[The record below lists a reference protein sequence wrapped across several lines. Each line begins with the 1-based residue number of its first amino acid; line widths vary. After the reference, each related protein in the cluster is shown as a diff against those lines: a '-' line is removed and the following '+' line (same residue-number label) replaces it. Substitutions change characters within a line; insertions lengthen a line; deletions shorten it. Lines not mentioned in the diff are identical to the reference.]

1 MPDLEIDATPVDTR
15 VLLSYVV
22 HPEFGRFL
30 VRHEVSSI
38 REHRVVRPSFG
49 DAEISIPGIDAEG
62 KIINIAG
69 AQIANQHVIISIRSV
84 NLYKYYVEGGYVE
97 KEVFF
102 LHRNRIT
109 KQQFIRSNLHFSVS
123 LRMKYSCE
131 IYFIK

>member
-84 NLYKYYVEGGYVE
+84 NLYKYYVEGGYME

-102 LHRNRIT
+102 SSS
-109 KQQFIRSNLHFSVS
+109 KSNNETTIYSFKFTFFCFSS
-123 LRMKYSCE
+123 HE
-131 IYFIK
+131 IFV

>member
-97 KEVFF
+97 VSFSSSKSNNETTIYSFKFTFF
-102 LHRNRIT
+102 C
-109 KQQFIRSNLHFSVS
+109 FSS
-123 LRMKYSCE
+123 HE
-131 IYFIK
+131 IFV

>member
-15 VLLSYVV
+15 VFLSYVV

-84 NLYKYYVEGGYVE
+84 NLYKYYVEDMWR
-97 KEVFF
+97 KKFF
-102 LHRNRIT
+102 FSSS
-109 KQQFIRSNLHFSVS
+109 KSNNETTIYSFKFTFFCFSS
-123 LRMKYSCE
+123 HE
-131 IYFIK
+131 IFV

>member
-84 NLYKYYVEGGYVE
+84 NLYKYYVEDMWR
-97 KEVFF
+97 KKFFF